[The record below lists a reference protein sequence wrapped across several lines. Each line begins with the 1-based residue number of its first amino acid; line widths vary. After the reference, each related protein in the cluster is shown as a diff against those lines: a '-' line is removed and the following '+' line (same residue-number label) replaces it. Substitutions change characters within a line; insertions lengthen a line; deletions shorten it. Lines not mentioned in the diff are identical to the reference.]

1 MDESTIRETLRAY
14 IVRDL
19 IRDPS
24 YLLNDVE
31 GIVSG
36 GLMDSFA
43 LASLG
48 VFIEDQFDVYIPD
61 PELTRTRMDTLDQI
75 VNRVLQG

>member
-19 IRDPS
+19 IHDAS
-24 YLLNDVE
+24 YPLTDDE
-31 GIVSG
+31 GIISG